1 MNKDLEALNRVRNK
15 FIDFFHEDTPDFDTL
30 EQVLTELK
38 AIKEANPSEALEL
51 VYCLKDYLMNMM
63 PYYDW
68 LNDIE
73 KYILNAQEQE
83 KALEIIKTKNVDIFF
98 LRNSC
103 DTVEEYNEEINNNT
117 MYYCYGNCRKL
128 TQEEFILL
136 KEVFEK

>member
-30 EQVLTELK
+30 EQALTELK